1 MQTSY
6 EIGNVARNL
15 YDTLKELYEQIDH
28 NENRELEDGEFI
40 YFEIRYSAVI
50 QQKIRKALHDY
61 EGCISIY
68 K

>member
-1 MQTSY
+1 MSTQ
-6 EIGNVARNL
+6 IGNVALQL

-28 NENRELEDGEFI
+28 DENPQLKDGEFM

-50 QQKIRKALHDY
+50 QEKIRKALHDY
-61 EGCISIY
+61 ESCVSIY

>member
-1 MQTSY
+1 M
-6 EIGNVARNL
+6 EISRIASQL

-28 NENRELEDGEFI
+28 NENRELEDGEFM

-50 QQKIRKALHDY
+50 QEKIRKALRDY
-61 EGCISIY
+61 DNCLSIY